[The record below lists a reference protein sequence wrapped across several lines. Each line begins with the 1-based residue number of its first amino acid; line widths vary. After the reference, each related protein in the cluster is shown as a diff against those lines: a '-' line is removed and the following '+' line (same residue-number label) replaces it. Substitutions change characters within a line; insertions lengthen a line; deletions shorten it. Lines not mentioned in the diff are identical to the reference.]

1 MQKLIEEYQDKS
13 MQVLKVSKR
22 EYGKAKGMYNEE
34 ALSKYEQQ
42 LINEAEKKLKRIKN
56 EFLSKANVLV
66 DKKIEQVEREE
77 DKFKIKDNLE
87 YIRFYMEAKLK
98 YDVLPLHEI
107 IKEMENIENPVE
119 FAVAKQIAL
128 KLAGR
133 QERIELYKMTY
144 TSPATKEIRQ
154 DKLFIREL
162 EMNVNQYV
170 LPVYINV
177 SEYVTE
183 KSMSDYYFNNNNVE
197 DTTNYYFGGAK

>member
-1 MQKLIEEYQDKS
+1 MQKLIAEFQEKS
-13 MQVLKVSKR
+13 MQVLKGSKR
-22 EYGKAKGMYNEE
+22 EYGKAKDMYNEE

-42 LINEAEKKLKRIKN
+42 LINETEKKLKKIKN

-66 DKKIEQVEREE
+66 DKKIQQADAEE
-77 DKFKIKDNLE
+77 EKFKIKDNLE
-87 YIRFYMEAKLK
+87 YIRFHMEAKLK

-119 FAVAKQIAL
+119 FAVAKQTAL
-128 KLAGR
+128 ELAGR

-144 TSPATKEIRQ
+144 ASPVTKEIRQ

-170 LPVYINV
+170 LPMYINV
-177 SEYVTE
+177 REYVTE
-183 KSMSDYYFNNNNVE
+183 KSMSNYYFNNNNIE
-197 DTTNYYFGGAK
+197 DVSDMYFGGNR